1 MKNYIITL
9 ICIFFIGCATN
20 LTKEERLALEAKID
34 HAECLNLGFKEDTE
48 AYGGCRLTLKS
59 IRAQDKTTQAIKRNG
74 LDDRFCRRWYYC

>member
-34 HAECLNLGFKEDTE
+34 HEECLNLGFKEDTE

-59 IRAQDKTTQAIKRNG
+59 IRAQDKTTQAIKRNS